1 MVPTKN
7 LSTVV
12 QPFSN
17 SAINSQLQWQRL
29 FLATNYFNMLLTF
42 IYITAITAEAMT
54 GALSAGRRSMDWFG
68 VILIAGVTA
77 LGGGSVRDVLLGHYP
92 LTWVKHPEYL
102 VLTTCAALV
111 TILIANWMKHLRN
124 IFLLLDALGLIG
136 FTIIGC
142 QIAIEMGHGFVTAS
156 VAGVLTGV
164 SGGILRD
171 ILCNDVPLVFR
182 RELYASISFVAV
194 VFYWLCIH
202 HTLLNQGTT
211 VMLTLIFGFSLRV
224 IAIYFGLEMPKF
236 IYKDDDESSASSTDE
251 H

>member
-1 MVPTKN
+1 
-7 LSTVV
+7 
-12 QPFSN
+12 
-17 SAINSQLQWQRL
+17 
-29 FLATNYFNMLLTF
+29 MLLTV
-42 IYITAITAEAMT
+42 IYIIAITAEAMT

-68 VILIAGVTA
+68 VVLIACVTA

-102 VLTTCAALV
+102 VLTCCAAFV
-111 TILIANWMKHLRN
+111 
-124 IFLLLDALGLIG
+124 
-136 FTIIGC
+136 TIIGC
-142 QIAIEMGHGFVTAS
+142 QIALSMGHGFVVSA

-194 VFYWLCIH
+194 ICYWVCLEVGLPHDLTVIF
-202 HTLLNQGTT
+202 TL
-211 VMLTLIFGFSLRV
+211 VFGFTLRV

-236 IYKDDDESSASSTDE
+236 IYKEDDAESASSTDE

>member
-1 MVPTKN
+1 
-7 LSTVV
+7 
-12 QPFSN
+12 
-17 SAINSQLQWQRL
+17 
-29 FLATNYFNMLLTF
+29 MLLTI
-42 IYITAITAEAMT
+42 IYIIAITAEAMT

-68 VILIAGVTA
+68 VILIACVTA

-102 VLTTCAALV
+102 VITTFAALF
-111 TILIANWMKHLRN
+111 TILIAHWMRHLRK
-124 IFLLLDALGLIG
+124 IFLLLDALGLIA

-142 QIAIEMGHGFVTAS
+142 QIAIETGHGFVVAS

-164 SGGILRD
+164 SGGIIRD

-202 HTLLNQGTT
+202 YTPLNLEIT
-211 VMLTLIFGFSLRV
+211 VILTLIFGFTLRV
-224 IAIYFGLEMPKF
+224 IAIYLGLEMPKF
-236 IYKDDDESSASSTDE
+236 IYQDDDTDSASSTDQ

>member
-1 MVPTKN
+1 
-7 LSTVV
+7 
-12 QPFSN
+12 
-17 SAINSQLQWQRL
+17 
-29 FLATNYFNMLLTF
+29 MLLTI
-42 IYITAITAEAMT
+42 IYIIAITAEAMT

-68 VILIAGVTA
+68 VILIACVTA

-102 VLTTCAALV
+102 VLTCCAALF
-111 TILIANWMKHLRN
+111 TILIAKWMRHLRN
-124 IFLLLDALGLIG
+124 IFLILDALGLIG

-142 QIAIEMGHGFVTAS
+142 QIALSMGHGFVVSA
-156 VAGVLTGV
+156 VAGIMTGV

-194 VFYWLCIH
+194 ICYWVCQEIGLSLELTVIS
-202 HTLLNQGTT
+202 TL
-211 VMLTLIFGFSLRV
+211 VFGFTLRL

-236 IYKDDDESSASSTDE
+236 IYKEDDGDSASSTDA

>member
-1 MVPTKN
+1 
-7 LSTVV
+7 
-12 QPFSN
+12 
-17 SAINSQLQWQRL
+17 
-29 FLATNYFNMLLTF
+29 MLLTI
-42 IYITAITAEAMT
+42 IYIIAITAEAMT

-68 VILIAGVTA
+68 VILIACVTA

-102 VLTTCAALV
+102 VLTTFAALF
-111 TILIANWMKHLRN
+111 TIVIAKWMKHMRSM
-124 IFLLLDALGLIG
+124 FLLLDALGLIG

-142 QIAIEMGHGFVTAS
+142 QIAIDMGQGFVVAG

-171 ILCNDVPLVFR
+171 ILCNDVPLIFR

-194 VFYWLCIH
+194 VFYWTC
-202 HTLLNQGTT
+202 LNFNVNSELT
-211 VMLTLIFGFSLRV
+211 VIMTLIFGFTLRV

-236 IYKDDDESSASSTDE
+236 IYKEDDDSSKSSIDDSQ
-251 H
+251 